1 MDFTQRWL
9 LMLAIATGLFA
20 ISFLLLRVNIRT
32 LVILL
37 GIGLPLV
44 TLWLYMDAKY
54 FSAQGRSI
62 PSKQACVCPVC
73 KHQYARMCLE
83 EKCSCC
89 LVTKGEKVIGHS
101 SSPFQ

>member
-1 MDFTQRWL
+1 MEFTQRWL
-9 LMLAIATGLFA
+9 LMFAIAAGLFA

-54 FSAQGRSI
+54 FSAQGRNVHQNRLVYAQSANT
-62 PSKQACVCPVC
+62 SMQDCVSRRNV
-73 KHQYARMCLE
+73 HA
-83 EKCSCC
+83 
-89 LVTKGEKVIGHS
+89 V
-101 SSPFQ
+101 

>member
-1 MDFTQRWL
+1 MEFTHRWL

-32 LVILL
+32 LAILL

-54 FSAQGRSI
+54 FSAQRKIFHQNRLVYVLSVNTRM
-62 PSKQACVCPVC
+62 QECVLRRNV
-73 KHQYARMCLE
+73 HAA
-83 EKCSCC
+83 
-89 LVTKGEKVIGHS
+89 
-101 SSPFQ
+101 